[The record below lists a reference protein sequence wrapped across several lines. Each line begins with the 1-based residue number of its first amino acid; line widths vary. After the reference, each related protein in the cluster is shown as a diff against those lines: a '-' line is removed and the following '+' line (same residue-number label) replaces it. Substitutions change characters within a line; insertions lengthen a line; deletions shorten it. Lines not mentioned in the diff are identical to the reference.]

1 MKPGSGAV
9 PTSAGRLSSVT
20 QAGGCR
26 RLGLA
31 RLLCRALR
39 CDWLLFAEP
48 AEVLALSGF
57 DLVGTFYLTSVL
69 VPASGVPVLFTFR
82 AERDLAAAQSW
93 IAQVVCWSHGEDPL
107 VRLLDVIRARTRREA
122 GRSQQ
127 PIRLGVAKNGWL
139 TVCRVEALEACS
151 WLELVEAGSRL
162 AAVASVP
169 ADEQRTALHG
179 AAAASLAAL
188 DAGSARASAGVD
200 EAGIAAAMAVAY
212 WHAGAGELTRPMS
225 VASGPRTPQAH
236 ALPGDRVL
244 EPGDRLNLCCWGSY
258 HRSPAVF
265 GTTAVVGP
273 PGVASGGHGDPC
285 GSVLAAMLSAGMA
298 AAAPGA
304 SAGGIAEA
312 MLGVPDAGTVT
323 DRRQP
328 LGYCLGLSYPRRP
341 HRFRLETG
349 RRDIVG
355 AGDVI
360 VLAPAAPGRD
370 GSIARVCLTCE
381 LTAGGVRP
389 LPGAGWPW

>member
-1 MKPGSGAV
+1 
-9 PTSAGRLSSVT
+9 
-20 QAGGCR
+20 
-26 RLGLA
+26 
-31 RLLCRALR
+31 
-39 CDWLLFAEP
+39 
-48 AEVLALSGF
+48 
-57 DLVGTFYLTSVL
+57 
-69 VPASGVPVLFTFR
+69 
-82 AERDLAAAQSW
+82 
-93 IAQVVCWSHGEDPL
+93 
-107 VRLLDVIRARTRREA
+107 
-122 GRSQQ
+122 
-127 PIRLGVAKNGWL
+127 
-139 TVCRVEALEACS
+139 
-151 WLELVEAGSRL
+151 
-162 AAVASVP
+162 
-169 ADEQRTALHG
+169 
-179 AAAASLAAL
+179 
-188 DAGSARASAGVD
+188 
-200 EAGIAAAMAVAY
+200 
-212 WHAGAGELTRPMS
+212 MS

-244 EPGDRLNLCCWGSY
+244 KPGDRLNLCCWGSY